1 VHLGIETAVPIRYN
15 PTSHS
20 SKTAYQGSRT
30 LGEFFGFLADTG
42 AGLVGAI
49 ALVGFLAFAAF
60 VIYRFY
66 KATIST
72 IYVVSELVVFGLFL
86 TPTMSIFAFLGSLLD
101 EALPFSIFTAVGA
114 LIGLLVGVYLWL
126 QFH

>member
-1 VHLGIETAVPIRYN
+1 M
-15 PTSHS
+15 
-20 SKTAYQGSRT
+20 
-30 LGEFFGFLADTG
+30 GEFFGFLADTG